1 MRKIYN
7 YILSAFFISSL
18 VACDGQD
25 EEIIHMQNQDP
36 VVTVTSISDAVGYVG
51 NEFTIYGTN
60 FGIVAND
67 VEVYV
72 GNTKLQLISC
82 EDEELT
88 VKIPEGTTA
97 GRISVVVYGQRVD
110 TQLMYDV
117 LGVPGIRTVIP
128 LYGFV
133 GDEIKFNGHDLGVPS
148 AHYKVLFS
156 GKEESAAFMAEPEME
171 SFSVKVP
178 EGAQSGAIT
187 LTIADV
193 PVNVSGQF
201 TVLQHATV
209 DKVQN
214 TAGEDSNQ
222 GLAGCISVITGTNL
236 KPELLESDIELP
248 GTWKV
253 DFLQGTEIIATG
265 IVDMEQLSNEK
276 ITLKVPEMLTAG
288 NYKIAVSTP
297 FEEIKTRLDY
307 TILPKPIVTGISK
320 TEGYVNAEVV
330 ISGTDF
336 GNKAS
341 DIEVKFGETVCEVP
355 TFDKDGNIVVRVPAG
370 LQAGANTLTLTI
382 QGVTISMGEYGVFE
396 VYDTPEITSIEG
408 AYNFPYGILVKAD
421 SNITIKGK
429 NFGTDANA
437 IVVMLGEEQIDIN
450 GNVTA
455 DAISITVPNDF
466 TSGKLLMKIQDVDVD
481 IEGPEL
487 VIMPED
493 GDITQY
499 VLKNS
504 VQPFKGYGFEGK
516 EWDRDGLHD
525 WKKTNIKNGG
535 GLQYPNNVTGTGRDP
550 KGCIA
555 LHQWGQTQNYNGK
568 MWQETSLPKG
578 KYRVNLGGISL
589 GRDKGSVKAVF
600 VVCRGTKVEDIPEY
614 DNGTWREK
622 QKGVEGEIVMEIGH
636 SEDDNIVLD
645 LVENMNDLIVSFVV
659 WANSTAWASF
669 TSVTVHLVE

>member
-1 MRKIYN
+1 
-7 YILSAFFISSL
+7 
-18 VACDGQD
+18 
-25 EEIIHMQNQDP
+25 
-36 VVTVTSISDAVGYVG
+36 
-51 NEFTIYGTN
+51 
-60 FGIVAND
+60 
-67 VEVYV
+67 
-72 GNTKLQLISC
+72 
-82 EDEELT
+82 
-88 VKIPEGTTA
+88 
-97 GRISVVVYGQRVD
+97 
-110 TQLMYDV
+110 
-117 LGVPGIRTVIP
+117 
-128 LYGFV
+128 
-133 GDEIKFNGHDLGVPS
+133 
-148 AHYKVLFS
+148 
-156 GKEESAAFMAEPEME
+156 
-171 SFSVKVP
+171 
-178 EGAQSGAIT
+178 
-187 LTIADV
+187 
-193 PVNVSGQF
+193 
-201 TVLQHATV
+201 
-209 DKVQN
+209 
-214 TAGEDSNQ
+214 
-222 GLAGCISVITGTNL
+222 
-236 KPELLESDIELP
+236 
-248 GTWKV
+248 
-253 DFLQGTEIIATG
+253 
-265 IVDMEQLSNEK
+265 
-276 ITLKVPEMLTAG
+276 
-288 NYKIAVSTP
+288 
-297 FEEIKTRLDY
+297 
-307 TILPKPIVTGISK
+307 
-320 TEGYVNAEVV
+320 
-330 ISGTDF
+330 
-336 GNKAS
+336 
-341 DIEVKFGETVCEVP
+341 
-355 TFDKDGNIVVRVPAG
+355 
-370 LQAGANTLTLTI
+370 
-382 QGVTISMGEYGVFE
+382 
-396 VYDTPEITSIEG
+396 
-408 AYNFPYGILVKAD
+408 
-421 SNITIKGK
+421 
-429 NFGTDANA
+429 
-437 IVVMLGEEQIDIN
+437 MLGEEQIDIN

>member
-88 VKIPEGTTA
+88 VKIPEGATA

-171 SFSVKVP
+171 NFSVKVP

-253 DFLQGTEIIATG
+253 EFLQGTEIIATG

-408 AYNFPYGILVKAD
+408 AYNFPYGILVKAG

-499 VLKNS
+499 VLKNYKHEWLVMEGS
-504 VQPFKGYGFEGK
+504 DARKREWWKPQDWEVEGVSCEGK
-516 EWDRDGLHD
+516 VVGVQWQD
-525 WKKTNIKNGG
+525 KN
-535 GLQYPNNVTGTGRDP
+535 NAVTSLAMQSGW
-550 KGCIA
+550 GCPDKME
-555 LHQWGQTQNYNGK
+555 NGK
-568 MWQETSLPKG
+568 IWQVTSLPVGQYDIIINVRDIKLSG
-578 KYRVNLGGISL
+578 QSYAMVCVGDEGILDIEDVSNSL
-589 GRDKGSVKAVF
+589 AQTSL
-600 VVCRGTKVEDIPEY
+600 TKV
-614 DNGTWREK
+614 
-622 QKGVEGEIVMEIGH
+622 GEVKMELNMSKCSVLSIGFV
-636 SEDDNIVLD
+636 STLTSKERYVKIESFKVI
-645 LVENMNDLIVSFVV
+645 LVE
-659 WANSTAWASF
+659 
-669 TSVTVHLVE
+669 